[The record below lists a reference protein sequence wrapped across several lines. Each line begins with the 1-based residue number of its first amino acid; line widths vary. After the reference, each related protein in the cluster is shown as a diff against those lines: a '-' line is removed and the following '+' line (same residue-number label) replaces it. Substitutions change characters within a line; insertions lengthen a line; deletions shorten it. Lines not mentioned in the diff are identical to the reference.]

1 MPVWY
6 SARKVRVSGVP
17 ISTSV
22 PSTEE
27 IAAAAVAIIWFMA
40 SETAEASSSVSSCES
55 PAGSGS
61 LAPIIAAASR
71 RAPSSVITNT
81 LPPVTP
87 ST

>member
-1 MPVWY
+1 M
-6 SARKVRVSGVP
+6 RVSGVP

-40 SETAEASSSVSSCES
+40 SDDGGELELGELGRAV
-55 PAGSGS
+55 GGG
-61 LAPIIAAASR
+61 LGLGAPIIAAARR

>member
-1 MPVWY
+1 MRSWSP
-6 SARKVRVSGVP
+6 AAP

-22 PSTEE
+22 PSTEDVAP
-27 IAAAAVAIIWFMA
+27 AAEAIIWFIA
-40 SETAEASSSVSSCES
+40 SRDGGELELGQLVGAPRSSGCSM
-55 PAGSGS
+55 
-61 LAPIIAAASR
+61 PIIAAARR